1 MTSNTCTG
9 MVIVFTNKIFKGR
22 IYFRSARWDTND
34 DAPKPLTRDQA
45 REVLERRI
53 PRRVQ
58 FNLQL
63 RNLLRENFIISIEE
77 RKIAYDAPRTI
88 LSFTVR
94 NVLALNKSST
104 SVSISL
110 APPVPHR
117 LPWSRS

>member
-1 MTSNTCTG
+1 
-9 MVIVFTNKIFKGR
+9 MVVVFTNKIFKGR

-34 DAPKPLTRDQA
+34 DAPKPLTRDEA

-77 RKIAYDAPRTI
+77 RKIAYGAPQTI

-94 NVLALNKSST
+94 NVCRPKQVKYFSVDITSSAG
-104 SVSISL
+104 SSQASL
-110 APPVPHR
+110 VEILKPRPH
-117 LPWSRS
+117 